1 MKSKFSVFELSF
13 QVALV
18 AGSFVGN
25 DPVVVVLVGHGL
37 FQGLAIA
44 ALVIAG
50 QVDTRLDFSRTHGA
64 VHFRR
69 PLHIHNRKINI
80 RIGSKKDVGRVY
92 FLVDH
97 SCWRIP
103 RGRRSVLDLNASDG
117 HGGAQEADGGDQDQR
132 HEDIEAPFEQRRRG
146 ARLHFTQRCGPLVA
160 HQRHVLRHL
169 LPSKST
175 KSALSFFR
183 QMNATYG

>member
-1 MKSKFSVFELSF
+1 
-13 QVALV
+13 VALV

-25 DPVVVVLVGHGL
+25 DPVVVVVLVGHGL

-69 PLHIHNRKINI
+69 P
-80 RIGSKKDVGRVY
+80 

-103 RGRRSVLDLNASDG
+103 PGRRSVLDLNASDG

-160 HQRHVLRHL
+160 HQRHVLRH
-169 LPSKST
+169 
-175 KSALSFFR
+175 
-183 QMNATYG
+183 G